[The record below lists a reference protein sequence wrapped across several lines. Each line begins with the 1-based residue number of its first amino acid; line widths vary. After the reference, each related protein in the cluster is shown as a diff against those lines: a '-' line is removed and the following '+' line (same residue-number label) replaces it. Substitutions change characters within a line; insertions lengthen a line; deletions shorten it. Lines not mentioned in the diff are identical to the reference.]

1 MMRGSILTLTNPIT
15 YLINSGLTVTL
26 TNNKLQV
33 KPSNLVTSEIIDYI
47 KQHKDS
53 IKNELLAVASQNVRK
68 LPLTSLNQLNDQQYN
83 WLSQIA
89 NILHVTPDYLLQHNL
104 IDQYDLVELL
114 DKEANLVANC
124 IECDS
129 YWIKLYSYKT
139 LQKK

>member
-1 MMRGSILTLTNPIT
+1 MMRGYILTLTNPIT

-68 LPLTSLNQLNDQQYN
+68 IPLLDQLTSQQRQ
-83 WLSQIA
+83 WLEKIA
-89 NILHVTPDYLLQHNL
+89 TLLQTTPSVLLAQQL
-104 IDQYDLVELL
+104 IDESDLVELL
-114 DKEANLVANC
+114 DKDPAIVANSIRC
-124 IECDS
+124 GC
-129 YWIKLYSYKT
+129 YWLKVII
-139 LQKK
+139 

>member
-1 MMRGSILTLTNPIT
+1 MTLTNPIT

-68 LPLTSLNQLNDQQYN
+68 IPLLDQLTSQQRQ
-83 WLSQIA
+83 WLEKIA
-89 NILHVTPDYLLQHNL
+89 TLLQTTPSVLLAQQL
-104 IDQYDLVELL
+104 IDESDLVELL
-114 DKEANLVANC
+114 DKDPAIVANSIRC
-124 IECDS
+124 GC
-129 YWIKLYSYKT
+129 YWLKVII
-139 LQKK
+139 